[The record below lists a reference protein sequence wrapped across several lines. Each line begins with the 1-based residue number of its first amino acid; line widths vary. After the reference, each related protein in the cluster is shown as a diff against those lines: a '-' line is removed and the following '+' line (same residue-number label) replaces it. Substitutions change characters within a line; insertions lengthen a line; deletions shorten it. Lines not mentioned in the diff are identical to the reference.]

1 MPEPTKGSDV
11 QRTIAVRV
19 SPAEHAQLVM
29 VAQIDGITLV
39 ELYDHGSGQVRG
51 RTAGGARLPG
61 KGPSRTDR
69 SRTAD
74 GTDPRHAPRRCS
86 CRGQRC
92 SGRRSRQTQ
101 GRDFRLKGRDSTR

>member
-39 ELYDHGSGQVRG
+39 ELMTTALAKCVAERRAAPDFQAKAQVALTEAERQMAQTRAMLLGAVAAEDNGAPAAGRG
-51 RTAGGARLPG
+51 RRKDET
-61 KGPSRTDR
+61 SD
-69 SRTAD
+69 
-74 GTDPRHAPRRCS
+74 
-86 CRGQRC
+86 
-92 SGRRSRQTQ
+92 
-101 GRDFRLKGRDSTR
+101 